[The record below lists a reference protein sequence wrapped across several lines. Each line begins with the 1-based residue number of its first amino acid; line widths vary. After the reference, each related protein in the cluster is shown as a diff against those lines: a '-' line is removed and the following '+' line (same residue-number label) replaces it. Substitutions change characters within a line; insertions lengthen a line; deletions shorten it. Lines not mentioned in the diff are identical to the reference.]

1 MLESCPHDRPG
12 DMANLNYT
20 LEDSSVR
27 NALNAGVTIIK
38 IQDFSLL
45 FPINLSLLLAL
56 KGDSEE

>member
-27 NALNAGVTIIK
+27 NALNAGIIIIK
-38 IQDFSLL
+38 IQE
-45 FPINLSLLLAL
+45 NN
-56 KGDSEE
+56 

>member
-27 NALNAGVTIIK
+27 NALNAGVTIINK
-38 IQDFSLL
+38 DKSCPLERKL
-45 FPINLSLLLAL
+45 RL
-56 KGDSEE
+56 